1 MLILFILVVTSIL
14 EKSLQKCSDFLDNK
28 LTELEERTSSL
39 THLFL
44 KFYSNEE
51 IESFRSSGQ
60 KNENTELIDSETVES
75 GKYIKSYIIC
85 MQQFKQYSKLV
96 WLFEH
101 YTVMQIRIYIL

>member
-1 MLILFILVVTSIL
+1 MESKLI
-14 EKSLQKCSDFLDNK
+14 
-28 LTELEERTSSL
+28 ELEERISSL

-51 IESFRSSGQ
+51 IESFRSSAHQ
-60 KNENTELIDSETVES
+60 NENTELMDSESVES

-96 WLFEH
+96 VMVLFC
-101 YTVMQIRIYIL
+101 TKL

>member
-1 MLILFILVVTSIL
+1 M
-14 EKSLQKCSDFLDNK
+14 
-28 LTELEERTSSL
+28 ELEERTSSL

-51 IESFRSSGQ
+51 IGSLRSAGHQ
-60 KNENTELIDSETVES
+60 DNHNEPFDCES

-96 WLFEH
+96 
-101 YTVMQIRIYIL
+101 